1 MRGKITK
8 DYKRIIGGFPMAEGI
23 FTVRIDPEKQ
33 QQIDQ
38 LARQL
43 DRSRNYL
50 VGQAI
55 EEFLEAHAWQVEK
68 IKAGLA
74 AADRGEFASEAEMEQ
89 VFNRYRPGSEDEAK

>member
-1 MRGKITK
+1 MT
-8 DYKRIIGGFPMAEGI
+8 EGV

-33 QQIDQ
+33 QRIDQ

-43 DRSRNYL
+43 DRSRNYI

-68 IKAGLA
+68 IKTGLA
-74 AADRGEFASEAEMEQ
+74 AADRGEFAPDAEMEQ
-89 VFNRYRPGSEDEAK
+89 VFNRYRPEQGDAAG

>member
-1 MRGKITK
+1 
-8 DYKRIIGGFPMAEGI
+8 MAEGI

-43 DRSRNYL
+43 DRSRNYI

-74 AADRGEFASEAEMEQ
+74 AANRGEFASEAEMEQ
-89 VFNRYRPGSEDEAK
+89 VFSRYRPEPGDVAE

>member
-1 MRGKITK
+1 MT
-8 DYKRIIGGFPMAEGI
+8 EGV

-33 QQIDQ
+33 QWIDQ

-43 DRSRNYL
+43 DRSRHYI

-55 EEFLEAHAWQVEK
+55 EEFLDAHAWQVEK

-74 AADRGEFASEAEMEQ
+74 AADRGEFATDAEMEQ
-89 VFNRYRPGSEDEAK
+89 VFNRYRPEQGDAAG

>member
-1 MRGKITK
+1 
-8 DYKRIIGGFPMAEGI
+8 MAEGI

-33 QQIDQ
+33 QRIDQ

-68 IKAGLA
+68 IKVGLA
-74 AADRGEFASEAEMEQ
+74 AADRSEFASEAEMEQ
-89 VFNRYRPGSEDEAK
+89 VFNRYRPEQGDTAG

>member
-1 MRGKITK
+1 MITK
-8 DYKRIIGGFPMAEGI
+8 DYKRISGGIIMSEGV

-33 QQIDQ
+33 HRIDQ
-38 LARQL
+38 LAQQL

-55 EEFLEAHAWQVEK
+55 EEFLDAHAWQVEK

-74 AADRGEFASEAEMEQ
+74 AADRGEFATDTEMEQ
-89 VFNRYRPGSEDEAK
+89 VFSRYRPEQGDMAG